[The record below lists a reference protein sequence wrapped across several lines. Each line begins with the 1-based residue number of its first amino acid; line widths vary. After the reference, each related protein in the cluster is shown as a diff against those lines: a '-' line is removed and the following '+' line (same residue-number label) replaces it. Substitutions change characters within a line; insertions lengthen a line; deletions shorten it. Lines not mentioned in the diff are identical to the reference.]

1 MTPISTRR
9 RAFLL
14 AAPALALGLG
24 PLRAQSAWPSRPIR
38 LIVPYPPGGGSDTMA
53 RIIYPRVAERLGQP
67 IVIDNRG
74 GATGT
79 IGEAAVAQ
87 APADGY
93 TVLHDA
99 AAIGVNP
106 ALFRSLPFDV
116 DRDFTPVTLIVTFP
130 NLLLAHPAVPVRSVA
145 DVIAMAKAKP
155 GGVDWASSGNG
166 SNQHLSMVL
175 FARAA
180 GISLNHIPYRG
191 GGPAIADVIAGNVPF
206 VFGSASGQTGHVL
219 AGRVRALGH
228 TGTGRL
234 AALPDVPPIADTLPG
249 FEALDWQGVFV
260 RAGTPRPIVERLAA
274 ESGAVLREPAIRE
287 RILSFAAEPTP
298 MTPDEFAAFF
308 AAERRKWT
316 TLIRESDIRIE

>member
-1 MTPISTRR
+1 MTRTPIPR
-9 RAFLL
+9 RALL
-14 AAPALALGLG
+14 GAAPTLALA
-24 PLRAQSAWPSRPIR
+24 PAARAETWPSRPIR
-38 LIVPYPPGGGSDTMA
+38 LVVPYPPGGGSDTMA

-106 ALFRSLPFDV
+106 ALFRSLPFDF
-116 DRDFTPVTLIVTFP
+116 DRDFAPVTLVVTFP
-130 NLLLAHPAVPVRSVA
+130 NLLLVHPDVPVRTVA

-180 GISLNHIPYRG
+180 GITVNHIPYRG

-206 VFGSASGQTGHVL
+206 VFGAASGQTGHVL
-219 AGRVRALGH
+219 AGRVRAVGH
-228 TGTGRL
+228 TGAGRL

-260 RAGTPRPIVERLAA
+260 RSGTPRPIVERLSAA
-274 ESGAVLREPAIRE
+274 IGAVLREPAIRQ
-287 RILSFAAEPTP
+287 RILSFAAEPRP
-298 MTPDEFAAFF
+298 MTPDEFAVFF

-316 TLIRESDIRIE
+316 SLIREANITLE